1 MRPHSS
7 GHQLHFDSDETAIE
21 SGKPPMHP
29 IVSSVLYLSD
39 STGGPTLVT
48 NQLLKGDLATE
59 GWLVPPKKN
68 RLATFDAKYLHGVIP
83 GRGPTTQSTDRRLT
97 FMVGFWRNICA
108 IPRGIDVPGPG
119 QMLPIR
125 GESKYTWIDDVMLD
139 PTIEPLPFGSTFFEL
154 FPSSIPR
161 VWQRIEQPPGSTDKV
176 SEELYPPRVMNEK
189 RAKILPS
196 YEKCFQGF

>member
-29 IVSSVLYLSD
+29 IVSSVLYLSG

-83 GRGPTTQSTDRRLT
+83 GRGPAKQSTDRRLT

-119 QMLPIR
+119 QALPIR
-125 GESKYTWIDDVMLD
+125 GSSKYTWIDDIMLD
-139 PTIEPLPFGSTFFEL
+139 PTIEPLPSGLSFVEL
-154 FPSSIPR
+154 SPSSIPR
-161 VWQRIEQPPGSTDKV
+161 VWQKIEHPSSSSDKG
-176 SEELYPPRVMNEK
+176 SEESHLPIMNEK
-189 RAKILPS
+189 KAKILPS